1 MKFDNTKTTRSLLAL
16 GILLAIPTASHATV
30 IGFGNLGGNNT
41 TVPGG
46 LASNASADGSGF
58 VVTNGTT
65 PNIALLWDANWDIH
79 TSGNFNPL
87 EAQTVG
93 GGAWDNESSIARVGQ
108 LDFGTHTIVFSATPG
123 YALVLNSFDFGHTAE
138 AGAATT
144 TAWTLSLTDSSL
156 NDVWT
161 QTVSFTGGQT
171 FTIAPNF
178 TGNPGESYTL
188 KFDRTASSY
197 GSDGRHGID
206 NLSFNQVPEPASA
219 GLLGLA
225 GLVLLARRRK

>member
-1 MKFDNTKTTRSLLAL
+1 MKSASKTTRSLLAL
-16 GILLAIPTASHATV
+16 GLLLTASTASQATV

-41 TVPGG
+41 NIG
-46 LASNASADGSGF
+46 LGFASNAGADASGF
-58 VVTNGTT
+58 VVANGTT
-65 PNIALLWDANWDIH
+65 PDIALLWDNNWDVH
-79 TSGNFNPL
+79 TSAFFNPL

-93 GGAWDNESSIARVGQ
+93 GGAWDNEGSIARIGQ
-108 LDFGTHTIVFSATPG
+108 LDGGVHTIKFTPSG
-123 YALVLNSFDFGHTAE
+123 GFAVVLNSFDFGHTAE
-138 AGAATT
+138 AGATAT

-171 FTIAPNF
+171 YTISPNF
-178 TGNPGESYTL
+178 TGIVGESYTL
-188 KFDRTASSY
+188 KFNRTASSY

-206 NLSFNQVPEPASA
+206 NLSFNQTVPEPASA

-225 GLVLLARRRK
+225 GLVLLKRRRK